1 MAKEMCLVGER
12 EKRRLAGELHDS
24 PMQKLALAQ
33 LQIAAAARRR
43 GAESD
48 HGFEVGLELLRD
60 ALQEL
65 RTLQF
70 ELSPRVL
77 YEEGLSTALRWLVD
91 QTAQRFGVELTF
103 VESGQ
108 PSRLAQEL
116 ALILFPCVRE
126 RLGLWGGDLS
136 KAGPGR
142 ARSRFAIAPRPFA
155 PTAGSR
161 APVTPRRY
169 PAHRSRASSR
179 R

>member
-116 ALILFPCVRE
+116 ALNPV
-126 RLGLWGGDLS
+126 
-136 KAGPGR
+136 PVR
-142 ARSRFAIAPRPFA
+142 ARASGTLGWRPVQGWA
-155 PTAGSR
+155 RAGTE
-161 APVTPRRY
+161 PFRY
-169 PAHRSRASSR
+169 CASAFRSHGGVASARDSASLPGS
-179 R
+179 